1 MELCMKRIREF
12 NVSLCSV
19 DGGTTLQHVS
29 GWHKAWELAEQAMHD
44 NCVEGRISDA
54 GNKKSPII
62 AIFSHHN
69 MQDELVDIDPVAVKT
84 RWRSEP
90 LGNIHGAERFANT
103 NVTDFGWSWVEGAKR
118 DLPFRLSYLERS
130 AERNP
135 NGLFAYMLG
144 LKAEAADLFRKG

>member
-1 MELCMKRIREF
+1 MRRIREF
-12 NVSLCSV
+12 TVSLSNL
-19 DGGTTLQHVS
+19 DGSTTMQHVS

-44 NCVEGRISDA
+44 NCVEGRILDA
-54 GNKKSPII
+54 GSKKAPII

-69 MQDELVDIDPVAVKT
+69 FQDELADIASDAIRT

-103 NVTDFGWSWVEGAKR
+103 NLSDFGWSWVEGAKR
-118 DLPFRLSYLERS
+118 DLPFRLNYLERG

-135 NGLFAYMLG
+135 DGLIAFMLG
-144 LKAEAADLFRKG
+144 LKAEASDLLRKV